1 MLLDEN
7 PVAKNLDPTQAGGGH
22 FQSDPYEGSLISYD
36 PPRARI
42 FIFVLL
48 TRRAMEDRLVRS

>member
-22 FQSDPYEGSLISYD
+22 FESDPYEGSQISYD
-36 PPRARI
+36 PPHARI
-42 FIFVLL
+42 LYL
-48 TRRAMEDRLVRS
+48 CSLDQKGD